1 MNYKMMGRIFAEILA
16 LEAFF
21 MLPPLFISVYD
32 GVDVAA
38 KAFLYTIG
46 ILIAV
51 SAFLWLI
58 CRKAKRGFYAQEG
71 IVCVGLGWIFLSLF
85 GALPFFIS
93 GEIPFYIDAFF
104 EMVSGFTTTGASI
117 VPFVEDL
124 SRGILYWRSFSHWL
138 GGMGVLVFLLAVVP
152 GARKTGGTGLY
163 LQGGAWEQIHWTKED
178 ATGPFSLTAA
188 DGTPLTVAPGKSFI
202 AIWGGYYGQSLSLT
216 AADGSAQTLPEK
228 PALLESGVPDD
239 AAAAAEAEL
248 RGAQERIDA
257 QAAVDQANAD
267 LAEAQSALEQAQTAL
282 DADSENADLL
292 AARDAA
298 QARVDELNQTIAEKQ
313 AILDA
318 APAETPAP
326 EAPAEEEQPAE

>member
-1 MNYKMMGRIFAEILA
+1 M
-16 LEAFF
+16 
-21 MLPPLFISVYD
+21 
-32 GVDVAA
+32 
-38 KAFLYTIG
+38 
-46 ILIAV
+46 
-51 SAFLWLI
+51 
-58 CRKAKRGFYAQEG
+58 
-71 IVCVGLGWIFLSLF
+71 
-85 GALPFFIS
+85 
-93 GEIPFYIDAFF
+93 
-104 EMVSGFTTTGASI
+104 
-117 VPFVEDL
+117 
-124 SRGILYWRSFSHWL
+124 
-138 GGMGVLVFLLAVVP
+138 
-152 GARKTGGTGLY
+152 TGGTGLY

-298 QARVDELNQTIAEKQ
+298 QTRVDELNQTIAEKQ

-326 EAPAEEEQPAE
+326 EAPAEEEQPEK